1 MARFSVAPICALAPL
16 MLLACSD
23 AGPEWSTEAPVASD
37 EAAIING
44 NKDTTHQAVVLVSG
58 SNNSACSGTIIS
70 VKSGA
75 GYVLTA
81 AHCGNPQFVLQGN
94 DYNNPTA
101 YYPATKYQRHSG
113 WTGQPPNYDFMMVQ
127 ISGVNGSTP
136 VIPAM
141 SPGEDS
147 LGVGTQ
153 IRHVGYGKSGPA
165 PGSATSQ
172 RHEIVGTLSG
182 VQALTVTYNQPNG
195 GPCSGDS
202 GGPQLTLSNERVAS
216 VTSAGD
222 QDCKTSGVSGRTSA
236 VYNTFI
242 MPFINNSPPAQ
253 QTCDQC
259 TQGATTGQSSACY
272 GAVDACLKNS
282 SCSGLMDCLQKCG
295 QNDQACVNQCAKTY
309 SAGVNKY
316 LAIFDCVC
324 DTACKVECD
333 GEPMCQGGSPPP
345 PSSSSSSSTSTS
357 SSSTSSSGTGGS
369 DPTSSGTGGDPNT
382 TGPPGNE
389 SGWVAGDTNKKKYG
403 GSVMLSQC
411 AARWVGSRG
420 SGSATWLAMLGVFA
434 LLARRRQRH

>member
-1 MARFSVAPICALAPL
+1 MARFSVAPLCALAPL
-16 MLLACSD
+16 MLLAACSD
-23 AGPEWSTEAPVASD
+23 AGPDWSSEAPTASD
-37 EAAIING
+37 EASIING
-44 NKDTTHQAVVLVSG
+44 NKDTTHQAVVLMSG
-58 SNNSACSGTIIS
+58 SNNSACSATIIA
-70 VKSGA
+70 VQGTT

-113 WTGQPPNYDFMMVQ
+113 WTGQPPNYDFMMIQ

-136 VIPAM
+136 YIPAM

-147 LGVGTQ
+147 LTAGTQ
-153 IRHVGYGKSGPA
+153 IRHVGYGKSGPV
-165 PGSATSQ
+165 PGSATSE
-172 RHEIVGTLSG
+172 RHEIIGKYSA
-182 VQALTVTYNQPNG
+182 VQALTVTYDQPNG

-222 QDCKTSGVSGRTSA
+222 KNCATSGVSGRTSA

-242 MPFINNSPPAQ
+242 IPFINNSPPAQ

-259 TQGATTGQSSACY
+259 MQGATTGQSSACY
-272 GAVDACLKNS
+272 GAVDACLKDS
-282 SCSGLMDCLQKCG
+282 SCDGLMTCLQNCG

-324 DTACKVECD
+324 DTACKVECE
-333 GEPMCQGGSPPP
+333 GEAMCEGGSPPPP
-345 PSSSSSSSTSTS
+345 PSSSSSSAS
-357 SSSTSSSGTGGS
+357 SSSSSSSSGTGGS
-369 DPTSSGTGGDPNT
+369 DPSSGTGGDPNT
-382 TGPPGNE
+382 TGSTGDAAN
-389 SGWVAGDTNKKKYG
+389 GWVAGNTEKEKYG
-403 GSVMLSQC
+403 GHVLLSQC
-411 AARWVGSRG
+411 TAQAAGQPGR
-420 SGSATWLAMLGVFA
+420 SGLAWFAALAALAFLG
-434 LLARRRQRH
+434 RRRQ